1 MRSKG
6 FIISLIITIILIVVL
21 NNRWGQVPPAGKFF
35 SPQLGFWQNA
45 TPVNNNYSCK
55 LKVKGVERPVS
66 VWFDAHLVPHIFA
79 QDDRDAYY
87 VQGYIT
93 ARFRL
98 WQMDLQVRAAG
109 GDLSEVIGEKTL
121 QYDRLQRRKGMVTD
135 AENSLAV
142 MEADSATK
150 AMMDAYTAGVNAYIA
165 TLNYR
170 KLPLEYK
177 LLDYKPVKWTNLK
190 TALLLKYMSDML
202 TGGTSDMENTNALK
216 LLGLQQFNQMF
227 PDYPDSL
234 YPIIPKGTP
243 FYKPSVS
250 PSSIPSD
257 SLIAVNKEAVRFQSD
272 KRDIDNGS
280 NNWVVN
286 GKKTRSGAPI
296 LCNDPHL
303 GLNLPSLWFEVQIHT
318 PDMDVYGASL
328 PGAPGVIIGFN
339 NYIAWGLT
347 NAQRDVSDYYA
358 IRFKDASMKQY
369 WYDSSWK
376 NAAVK
381 IEKIN
386 IRGHKTF
393 YDTVAY
399 TVFGPVMYDPSFPDT
414 LSDHQYLALHWAA
427 ADSSDELKTMYLM
440 NHARN
445 FDDYKNAL
453 KYFECPGQNFA
464 YADISGNIAIWQQG
478 KFPVRR
484 SMDFGKFIL
493 PGDDSL
499 YLWHSSIPFL
509 ENPHILD
516 PEQNFVYSANQNPTD
531 TTYPYFYHGEFI
543 QFRAR
548 RIYHF
553 LNDRNNLTI
562 EDMMKLQN
570 DYYDG
575 FAAEALPIM
584 LRHLDT
590 AGLSRASHQYLDSLR
605 HWDLEVLPGTIKP
618 LLFYSWWDSLYENI
632 WSDVLNDSLHLPMPR
647 PTDNT
652 TIEWL
657 IRDTTMPLVNTGYA
671 SRGGNLRSRVYDAFI
686 KAMNAVQ
693 KLDSTGKLNWGIYR
707 GTDIMHLARIPAL
720 SRMHLFTGGDR
731 YTVSAIKK
739 DHGPS
744 WRMIVQMSNPIVAYG
759 IYPGGQS
766 GNPGSRYYDDFVD
779 DWVRGKYYKLNFFSP
794 DDSTSAEVKYKII
807 FVNKKE

>member
-1 MRSKG
+1 MRFKG
-6 FIISLIITIILIVVL
+6 FIITLIITIILIIL
-21 NNRWGQVPPAGKFF
+21 LSNRWGQIPPIGKFF
-35 SPQLGFWQNA
+35 SPQLGFWENA
-45 TPVNNNYSCK
+45 TPVNKNYAGK
-55 LKVKGVERPVS
+55 LAVKGVEHPVS
-66 VWFDAHLVPHIFA
+66 VWFDERMVPHIFA
-79 QDDRDAYY
+79 QNDRDAYY

-98 WQMDLQVRAAG
+98 WQMELQVRAAG
-109 GDLSEVIGEKTL
+109 GNLSEVIGEKTL

-135 AENSLAV
+135 AENSLAD
-142 MEADSATK
+142 MEADSSTK
-150 AMMDAYTAGVNAYIA
+150 AMLDAYTAGVNAFIS
-165 TLNYR
+165 TLDYK

-177 LLDYKPVKWTNLK
+177 LLNYKPAKWTNLK
-190 TALLLKYMSDML
+190 SALLLKYMADML
-202 TGGTSDMENTNALK
+202 TGGTSDLENTNALK
-216 LLGLQQFNQMF
+216 FLNLSQFNKMF

-243 FYKPSVS
+243 FYQPSQKQ
-250 PSSIPSD
+250 PSLASD
-257 SLIAVNKEAVRFQSD
+257 SLKVAVNDPIHFRGY

-286 GKKTRSGAPI
+286 GKKTKSGAPI

-303 GLNLPSLWFEVQIHT
+303 GLNLPSLWYEVQIHT

-339 NYIAWGLT
+339 NHIAWGLT

-358 IRFKDASMKQY
+358 IRFKNPSMKQY
-369 WYDSSWK
+369 WYDSAWK
-376 NAAVK
+376 NSTIK
-381 IEKIN
+381 IEKIE
-386 IRGHKTF
+386 IRGHRTF

-399 TVFGPVMYDPSFPDT
+399 TVFGPVIYDPSFPDT
-414 LSDHQYLALHWAA
+414 ISSNQYLALHWAA
-427 ADSSDELKTMYLM
+427 ADSSNELKTIYLL

-453 KYFECPGQNFA
+453 KYFQCPAQNFA

-484 SMDFGKFIL
+484 SKDFGKFIL
-493 PGDDSL
+493 PGDDST
-499 YLWHSSIPFL
+499 YLWHNSIPFL

-516 PEQNFVYSANQNPTD
+516 PEQNFLYSANQNPTD

-548 RIYHF
+548 RIYNVLESNH
-553 LNDRNNLTI
+553 DLTI
-562 EDMMKLQN
+562 QDMMNLQN

-575 FAAEALPIM
+575 FAADALPFM

-590 AGLSRASHQYLDSLR
+590 SDLNSTSHQYLDSLR
-605 HWDLEVLPGTIKP
+605 NWDKEVLPYTMNP
-618 LLFYSWWDSLYENI
+618 LLFYSWWDSLYANV
-632 WSDVLNDSLHLPMPR
+632 WNNVLNDSQHLPMPR

-657 IRDTTMPLVNTGYA
+657 LRDTTMPLVSSGSA
-671 SRGGNLRSRVYDAFI
+671 VQGENLSTRVHESFI

-707 GTDIMHLARIPAL
+707 GTDIMHLARIPAF
-720 SRMHLFTGGDR
+720 SRRHLFTGGDS

-744 WRMIVQMSNPIVAYG
+744 WRMIVQLSNPIVAYG
-759 IYPGGQS
+759 VYPGGQS
-766 GNPGSRYYDDFVD
+766 GNPGSRYYDNFVN
-779 DWVRGKYYKLNFFSP
+779 DWVDGKYYKLNFFSP
-794 DDSTSAEVKYKII
+794 NDSTSSNVRYKII
-807 FVNKKE
+807 FVNKK